1 MARSNKLTARR
12 QAARLSRSGCGR
24 RAAHSYRARQGK
36 ISLVTLIAILGL
48 IVMLG
53 FVGNA
58 GHVVTT
64 KVDQQ
69 NAADAIAFSTAQ
81 WMARGMNAVTATN
94 HLLGEATALV
104 VVIEGLG
111 GPEAD
116 ADMEAYPAQSKI
128 TDEVNRGMVGLAT
141 IDGLVPYGA
150 KAAGKVDAKFLKAI
164 ITNLISKQDNKH
176 KAFATIYDSKLVL
189 KKKVTPRLIAKSIAN
204 AGLWVPPWWGWLTA
218 IPAYA
223 VHIGCNIELAEFA
236 LEYAILEGLEK
247 LVTNK
252 LVREVKVTIFENKLI
267 PAIAAHGDYLAGRPS
282 RIAKKRPTA
291 DSSIVNYAVGQS
303 LDHLGK
309 TYNVTAA
316 IYPSATTFPGID
328 HLRLPIAPEAP
339 PSMAG
344 TKANQYEPEW
354 DNDDLK
360 FDDPKDPTAEIKRK
374 MAENKRK
381 LERRIQQLQ
390 QGITNLETLRKKV
403 LELGQEPGV
412 NQSERD
418 EFKKEHDELADDI
431 AAKKKELTERKNDLE
446 TLKAK
451 EKEIDAALSQLKKAP
466 GGSGNISAKP
476 EHLALEKIRP
486 SRPAGGAAGT
496 NSQPLR
502 QIGMSQAEERG
513 TQWVRATYPYVDAFR
528 APILTMFRENLD
540 ECEAAKHYK
549 KWTDRYTLTKAWQ
562 FRSGYRFRRAGKDK
576 EGNDAGEWYRDTK
589 LDPLSAY
596 VMVERFEPNKK
607 PAPLQP
613 GARRVPKGYEEWTKD
628 TKAGKEMAEDMLTVV
643 AMTHR
648 ELKPLFSPVIYP
660 VASKNGI
667 TTFAQAIFYNS
678 NEQAPNPQTGKS
690 TTQAKV
696 GWDTLNWEHTKPVPE
711 WGTELT
717 RSKAKYPWQ
726 LFGSSTDWKGN
737 AGVKLNWQAKL
748 MPVTRRRLMP
758 AGLAAG
764 KKSIDMGKNV
774 ALALPWFDPLVTH

>member
-1 MARSNKLTARR
+1 
-12 QAARLSRSGCGR
+12 
-24 RAAHSYRARQGK
+24 
-36 ISLVTLIAILGL
+36 
-48 IVMLG
+48 
-53 FVGNA
+53 
-58 GHVVTT
+58 
-64 KVDQQ
+64 
-69 NAADAIAFSTAQ
+69 
-81 WMARGMNAVTATN
+81 
-94 HLLGEATALV
+94 
-104 VVIEGLG
+104 
-111 GPEAD
+111 
-116 ADMEAYPAQSKI
+116 
-128 TDEVNRGMVGLAT
+128 MVGLAT

-150 KAAGKVDAKFLKAI
+150 KAAGNVDGRFLKAI
-164 ITNLISKQDNKH
+164 ITNLISKQDKKH

-223 VHIGCNIELAEFA
+223 VHIGCNLELAEFA

-247 LVTNK
+247 LVTND

-282 RIAKKRPTA
+282 LIKNKRPTA
-291 DSSIVNYAVGQS
+291 DTSIVNYAIGQS
-303 LDHLGK
+303 LDHLEN
-309 TYNVTAA
+309 TYNVKAA
-316 IYPSATTFPGID
+316 IYPIATTFPPGIE

-339 PSMAG
+339 PSMSG
-344 TKANQYEPEW
+344 TKANQYEREW

-374 MAENKRK
+374 MAENKAK
-381 LERRIQQLQ
+381 LERRIKELEK
-390 QGITNLETLRKKV
+390 GIADLTKLLNDVKDLKERTGVNDDERQAFQKEQDEIEEDIKAKKTELAERKK
-403 LELGQEPGV
+403 
-412 NQSERD
+412 
-418 EFKKEHDELADDI
+418 
-431 AAKKKELTERKNDLE
+431 DLE

-486 SRPAGGAAGT
+486 SRPAGGATGT
-496 NSQPLR
+496 NPQPLR
-502 QIGMSQAEERG
+502 QIGMSQAEERQ

-562 FRSGYRFRRAGKDK
+562 FRSGYRFRKAGKDR
-576 EGNDAGEWYRDTK
+576 EGNDAGEWFRDTK
-589 LDPLSAY
+589 YAPLTAY

-607 PAPLQP
+607 PTPLQP
-613 GARRVPKGYEEWTKD
+613 GARRIQKGYEEWTKD

-678 NEQAPNPQTGKS
+678 NEQTPNAQTGKS

-696 GWDTLNWEHTKPVPE
+696 GWDTLNWEHKMPVPE

-726 LFGSSTDWKGN
+726 LFGSSADWKGN

-758 AGLAAG
+758 AALAAG
-764 KKSIDMGKNV
+764 KKSVDMGKNV